1 MANEQS
7 NAIEFDQIGIGDV
20 LKRYRLRV
28 PPNQRDYAWDK
39 PQVENLL
46 EDVTFAITTDE
57 PQHFLG
63 SIVTI
68 KGKNN
73 VLEVTD
79 GQQRLATTALILAA
93 MRTIVGTQHAN
104 LTKLI
109 DGFLSSIETS
119 SLEECPN
126 LTLNTADSA
135 VFHSL
140 IVNGEVG
147 EGFVETRD
155 SHKLLKQAYEMA
167 KTHLAKVI
175 APLPEKEKWSA
186 FQGWI
191 NYFQYKTKVILLIV
205 SSAAN
210 SFRMFETLNDRG
222 LRVSQS
228 DLIKNYIF
236 GQSGD
241 RIDAAQQ
248 YWSSIRSSLEAL
260 DDEDI
265 MMNFIRHSL
274 IVTNGFL
281 QQKNIYE
288 KIQATTRGQH
298 TSIALLST
306 WESLASDYVALS
318 NPESPVWSGYPNK
331 IRDNIKVL
339 NLFDIAPLKPLL
351 LAAAKKMTK
360 SDAALTFERVVA
372 IGVRLIIA
380 SRTTTQSV
388 EKPLGD
394 VAMKVWNEEIK
405 DSAGVVA
412 ALGSAIPND
421 QQFKD
426 AFERATV
433 SKAQFARYYLR
444 SLERVAKDEPDP
456 WLIPNDDPS
465 TITLE
470 HVLPQKPESNWPNWS
485 EDEVKAYVKRIGN
498 MVLLTAQANS
508 NLKSGDF
515 QTKKSILGASPYETT
530 SMVSKQTDWL
540 PAQVAE
546 RQAVLSGLALKAWP
560 LR

>member
-1 MANEQS
+1 MANDDS
-7 NAIEFDQIGIGDV
+7 TIEFEQVGIGDV

-46 EDVTFAITTDE
+46 EDVTFAISTDE

-63 SIVTI
+63 SLVTI
-68 KGKNN
+68 RGENN

-79 GQQRLATTALILAA
+79 GQQRLATTALILSA
-93 MRTIVGTQHAN
+93 MRGIVGNEHAN

-109 DGFLSSIETS
+109 DSFLASIDTR
-119 SLEECPN
+119 SLEERPN
-126 LTLNTADSA
+126 LTLNVADSS

-140 IVNGEVG
+140 IVNGQVG
-147 EGFVETRD
+147 AGFIENRA
-155 SHKLLKQAYEMA
+155 SHQLLKQAYD
-167 KTHLAKVI
+167 LAKIHLTKVI
-175 APLPEKEKWSA
+175 SPLPSQEKWSA

-222 LRVSQS
+222 LKVSQS

-241 RIDAAQQ
+241 RIDTSQQ
-248 YWSSIRSSLEAL
+248 SWSSIRGSLEAL

-274 IVTNGFL
+274 IVTSGFL
-281 QQKNIYE
+281 QQKNIYD
-288 KIQATTRGQH
+288 KIQGSTRGPQ
-298 TSIALLST
+298 SSVALLST

-318 NPESPVWSGYPNK
+318 NPESSVWSGFPTK

-339 NLFDIAPLKPLL
+339 NLFNIAPLKPLL
-351 LAAAKKMTK
+351 LAAAKKMSK
-360 SDAALTFERVVA
+360 KEAALTFEKVVA

-394 VAMKVWNEEIK
+394 IAMRVWTEEIA
-405 DSAGVVA
+405 DSKSLIA
-412 ALGSAIPND
+412 ALSLSIPND
-421 QQFKD
+421 QEFKE

-433 SKAQFARYYLR
+433 SKAQLARYYLR
-444 SLERVAKDEPDP
+444 SLERVAKEEPDP
-456 WLIPNDDPS
+456 WLIPNDDAN

-470 HVLPQKPESNWPNWS
+470 HVLPQKPETNWPQWS
-485 EDEVKAYVKRIGN
+485 EDEMKAYAKRIGN
-498 MVLLTAQANS
+498 MVLLTAQSNS
-508 NLKSGDF
+508 TLKSKPF
-515 QTKKSILGASPYETT
+515 AEKRESLAASPYETT
-530 SMVSKQTDWL
+530 SMAGEQTEWL
-540 PAQVAE
+540 PAQVLG
-546 RQAVLSGLALKAWP
+546 RQAKLAELALKAWP